1 MPKTGQMKQT
11 KFLKGECQHCRGHID
26 FPAESAGLTT
36 DCPHCG
42 KQTELFLSQ
51 PKDEPTI
58 PRATIVYTIIAV
70 IILGAGLAGAIV
82 ALKMAER
89 KVPHKRADVV
99 AQVPVAPMDSTP
111 DPHDVIAQTDFRI
124 STVTLEKI
132 KGSSLVYAVGTLTNT
147 ADRQRFGVRAQFDL
161 LDENGTKVGD
171 AKDYQ
176 QVIEPHGEWKFR
188 ALVVAAKV
196 ASAKIASVT
205 EEK

>member
-1 MPKTGQMKQT
+1 MKQT
-11 KFLKGECQHCRGHID
+11 KFLTGECQHCHGHIE
-26 FPAESAGLTT
+26 FAAESAGLTT

-42 KQTELFLSQ
+42 KQTELLLAL

-58 PRATIVYTIIAV
+58 PRATIVYTVIAV

-82 ALKMAER
+82 ALKMAQR
-89 KVPHKRADVV
+89 KVAHKKVEAV
-99 AQVPVAPMDSTP
+99 AQAPVAPMDATP
-111 DPHDVIAQTDFRI
+111 DPHDLIAQTGFRV
-124 STVTLEKI
+124 SLVTLEKI

-161 LDENGTKVGD
+161 LDENGNKVGD

>member
-1 MPKTGQMKQT
+1 MNQT
-11 KFLKGECQHCRGHID
+11 KFLKGECQHCHGHIE
-26 FPAESAGLTT
+26 FPAESVGLTT

-42 KQTELFLSQ
+42 KQTELFLAQ
-51 PKDEPTI
+51 PKVEPTI
-58 PRATIVYTIIAV
+58 PRATIVYTVIAV

-89 KVPHKRADVV
+89 KVARKKVETI
-99 AQVPVAPMDSTP
+99 AQAPVAPTNATP
-111 DPHDVIAQTDFRI
+111 DTGSPITEAGFRVGP
-124 STVTLEKI
+124 VTLEKT
-132 KGSSLVYAVGTLTNT
+132 KGSSLVYAVGTLTNA

-161 LDENGTKVGD
+161 FDENGNKIGD

>member
-11 KFLKGECQHCRGHID
+11 KFLTGECQHCHGPIE

-36 DCPHCG
+36 DCSHCR
-42 KQTELFLSQ
+42 KQTELLLAL
-51 PKDEPTI
+51 PKEEPTI

-82 ALKMAER
+82 ALKMAQR
-89 KVPHKRADVV
+89 KAAHNKVEVVPQAPIRSTNATAVAASPVV
-99 AQVPVAPMDSTP
+99 EAG
-111 DPHDVIAQTDFRI
+111 FRI
-124 STVTLEKI
+124 SPVTLEKI

-147 ADRQRFGVRAQFDL
+147 AARQRFGVRAQFDL
-161 LDENGTKVGD
+161 LDENGNKVGD